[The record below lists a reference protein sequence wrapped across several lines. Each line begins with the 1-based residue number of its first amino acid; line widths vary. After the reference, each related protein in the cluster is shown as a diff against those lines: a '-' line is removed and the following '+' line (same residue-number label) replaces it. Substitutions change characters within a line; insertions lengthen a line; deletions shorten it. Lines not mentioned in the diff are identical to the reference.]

1 MKIGIHQPHYFPW
14 LGYMDKMAKSDKFI
28 ILDEVQLTDRSPMV
42 RNKFL
47 QVDGKELMLG
57 LSVKKHGYREK
68 AVKDIELAE
77 REKVQE
83 KHRRF
88 FQLNYNKTKG
98 YNEVYPLI
106 QHIFEKEYEKLIDIE
121 MDTVNVT
128 RELLGITTP
137 LLYQSSLKYDKESK
151 KSDLMLSLCE
161 SAGASV
167 YLSGQGAKKY
177 MVDDLF
183 LAKGIEVEYQIFNH
197 PTYAQTGVSD
207 FVSNL
212 SAIDLLMQM
221 GVEDA
226 RKVFWENVSQ

>member
-28 ILDEVQLTDRSPMV
+28 ILDDVQLTDRSPMV

-47 QVDGKELMLG
+47 QVDGTEIMIG

-68 AVKDIELAE
+68 AVKEIELAE
-77 REKVQE
+77 SEKVQE

-98 YNEVYPLI
+98 YKEVYPFI
-106 QHIFEKEYEKLIDIE
+106 QHIFEKKYKKLIDIE
-121 MDTVNVT
+121 MDTVNAI

-177 MVDDLF
+177 MVDKLF
-183 LAKGIEVEYQIFNH
+183 LAKGIEVEYQTFNH
-197 PTYAQTGVSD
+197 PIYAQTGVSD
-207 FVSNL
+207 FVPNL
-212 SAIDLLMQM
+212 SAIDLLMQV

-226 RKVFWENVSQ
+226 RKIFWENISQ

>member
-47 QVDGKELMLG
+47 QVDGTEITIG

-68 AVKDIELAE
+68 AVKEIELAE

-98 YNEVYPLI
+98 YKEVYPLI
-106 QHIFEKEYEKLIDIE
+106 QHIFEKKYEKLIDIE
-121 MDTVNVT
+121 MDTVNII

-177 MVDDLF
+177 MVDDQF

-197 PTYAQTGVSD
+197 PIYVQAGVSD
-207 FVSNL
+207 FVPNL